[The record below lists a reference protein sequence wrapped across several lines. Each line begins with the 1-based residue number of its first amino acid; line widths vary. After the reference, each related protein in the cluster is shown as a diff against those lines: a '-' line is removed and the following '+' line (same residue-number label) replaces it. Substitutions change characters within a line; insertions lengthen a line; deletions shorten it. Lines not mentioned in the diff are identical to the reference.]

1 MQQQREAETRR
12 KLLSSQRYQQQELIT
27 PTSTPMK
34 ETNNNSA
41 QSLTTLEPDPA
52 NSQSYSLVSLVLLLN
67 TYSMKYFILLLL
79 VFCDVSG
86 ESKKNWLFIGV
97 FQFST

>member
-52 NSQSYSLVSLVLLLN
+52 NSQSYLHFLFSLVLLLH
-67 TYSMKYFILLLL
+67 MKYFILLHFLCFVTSVASL
-79 VFCDVSG
+79 KTG
-86 ESKKNWLFIGV
+86 YRIGV